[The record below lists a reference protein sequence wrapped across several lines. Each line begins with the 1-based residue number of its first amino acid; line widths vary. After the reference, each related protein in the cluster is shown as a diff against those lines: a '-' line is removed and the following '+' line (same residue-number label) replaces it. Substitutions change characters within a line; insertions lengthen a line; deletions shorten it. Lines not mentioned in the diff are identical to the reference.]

1 MGQAKKIL
9 YSMFRKD
16 QADVIS
22 HYTQLA
28 NQMFSGFIVGKIVD
42 STIIG
47 VICFLFMSIF
57 QFPYALLVSLIVGVT
72 NVIPVFGPYIGAVP
86 SVLLILIVNPVQA
99 IYFAIWIIVL
109 QQLDGNVIGPAIL
122 GESTG
127 LSAFWVLF
135 AILLFGG
142 LWGILGMLVGV
153 PLFALIYQIISDIVN
168 ARLERRKMSTITD
181 HYMDLKEIVAQE
193 DGMVYVKYTE
203 DELSGKAKKQ
213 ESDFMKNLRRI
224 WNEKSVSVL
233 KKQKGDYDKT
243 STGKV
248 LDDKKTVDK
257 TAVNASKDE
266 NDS

>member
-1 MGQAKKIL
+1 M
-9 YSMFRKD
+9 
-16 QADVIS
+16 
-22 HYTQLA
+22 
-28 NQMFSGFIVGKIVD
+28 
-42 STIIG
+42 
-47 VICFLFMSIF
+47 
-57 QFPYALLVSLIVGVT
+57 
-72 NVIPVFGPYIGAVP
+72 
-86 SVLLILIVNPVQA
+86 
-99 IYFAIWIIVL
+99 L

-213 ESDFMKNLRRI
+213 
-224 WNEKSVSVL
+224 
-233 KKQKGDYDKT
+233 KGDSDKT

-257 TAVNASKDE
+257 TAVNTSKDE